1 MKSAQV
7 EVDIRNEQSMVFASH
22 RTTAIGLGLTALG
35 VFIRGSKISPDTSGN
50 YHLDTGRPL
59 SRRSR
64 TSPLGVFDWHTTGRL
79 HLNRCVTTH
88 ETGYRLNHPEDVG
101 G

>member
-50 YHLDTGRPL
+50 YHLARAGPCRADHGRYRWASLIGILLAGFISIGVLQHTRRDTV
-59 SRRSR
+59 STIRRM
-64 TSPLGVFDWHTTGRL
+64 
-79 HLNRCVTTH
+79 
-88 ETGYRLNHPEDVG
+88 
-101 G
+101 